1 MQLKSIIEK
10 YGRSSENLIHILLEY
25 QEGKESNFISEEEV
39 KRVAK
44 ELNVTQSRV
53 YSIIT
58 FYSMFSTT
66 PRGKYVIQ
74 VCSDVPC
81 YVNGSVD
88 VVRELENLLG
98 VSPGET
104 TPDRIFTVERTSC
117 IGCCDIAPAMRIGE
131 ELYGNLTP
139 ESIAK
144 TISFYRRKYNA
155 DKE

>member
-10 YGRSSENLIHILLEY
+10 YGRSSENLIHILLDY
-25 QEGKESNFISEEEV
+25 QAGKDSNFISEDDV
-39 KRVAK
+39 KKVAE

-58 FYSMFSTT
+58 FYSLFSTT

-81 YVNGSVD
+81 YVSGSVD
-88 VVRELENLLG
+88 VLHELENILG
-98 VSPGET
+98 ITPGET
-104 TPDRIFTVERTSC
+104 TADRIFTVERTSC

-131 ELYGNLTP
+131 KLYGDLTP

-144 TISFYRRKYNA
+144 TISLYRRKYNE